1 MTDEKIRSA
10 DELLFQEESKRMGV
24 TPPPMPE
31 VPKQDLQKTKDEEPT
46 PEEVKPTESL
56 EAEEAEKA
64 PEEHAEKEEIQASD
78 DSLET
83 DDYGNPVSKG
93 KTYTEE
99 EVQRMIRERLARGRN
114 TEQQAQVQEVAADFK
129 ADPESDES
137 WETQLGAFVENKINE
152 LAQKKE
158 QQHWKQQEETTQ
170 AEFEDKFTTGMGK
183 YSDFHSVVGGKPISN
198 SMMMATRSMDD
209 PAAFLYAACKQQS
222 AEVERIAKIQDPTA
236 PIVAI
241 GRLEEKMKKVRMIT
255 SAPKPAKRISGDASD
270 KMPERSIDQLIA
282 SHAKDK
288 MVYKRK

>member
-158 QQHWKQQEETTQ
+158 QQKQHDRESQQRTQ
-170 AEFEDKFTTGMGK
+170 RAQKK
-183 YSDFHSVVGGKPISN
+183 R
-198 SMMMATRSMDD
+198 AAQTRG
-209 PAAFLYAACKQQS
+209 ALHHLA
-222 AEVERIAKIQDPTA
+222 R
-236 PIVAI
+236 
-241 GRLEEKMKKVRMIT
+241 
-255 SAPKPAKRISGDASD
+255 SGDQ
-270 KMPERSIDQLIA
+270 PGLHLLGGNGGVRLQPGIDPGDPGKLLQI
-282 SHAKDK
+282 
-288 MVYKRK
+288 RE